1 MLFAKRHELLSFDE
15 LQYLSEVFCGL
26 GVNKIRITGGEP
38 FVRKGIMPFL
48 KQLSTISDLSEI
60 VITTNAT
67 LIDEYIEGLLQTRIR
82 KINVSLD
89 ALDANRFF
97 QITRRDSFDI
107 VYANIFTL
115 LEAGFEVKLNCVLS
129 ATRNVED
136 IIPFIELTK
145 HHPLAVRFLEEMPF
159 NGTEHFDVIRWNY
172 EDIYKHISRHYAV
185 INTENNEANSTSVN
199 YHVPGYKGTF
209 GIIPSFS
216 RTFCGTC
223 NRIRLSA
230 TGELRTC
237 LYGPPAA
244 NLRDV
249 MRSGATTI
257 EIENTIINAV
267 SDRLKD
273 GIEAEA
279 LRNETVYDSMSVLGG

>member
-1 MLFAKRHELLSFDE
+1 MFAKRDELLSFDE
-15 LQYLSEVFCGL
+15 LQYLSGVFCGL
-26 GVNKIRITGGEP
+26 GVHKIRITGGEP
-38 FVRKGIMPFL
+38 FVRKGIMAFL
-48 KQLSTISDLSEI
+48 KELSTLDTLDEI

-67 LIDEYIEGLLQTRIR
+67 LIDEHIESLLQTSIR

-107 VYANIFTL
+107 VYANIFAL

-145 HHPLAVRFLEEMPF
+145 HQPLAVRFLEEMPF
-159 NGTEHFDVIRWNY
+159 NGTEHFDTVRWDY
-172 EDIYKHISRHYAV
+172 TDIYKHISQHYNAITV
-185 INTENNEANSTSVN
+185 KENEPNSTSVN
-199 YHVPGYKGTF
+199 YHIPGYKGTF

-216 RTFCGTC
+216 RTFCGSC

-237 LYGPPAA
+237 LYGPPSV
-244 NLRDV
+244 NLRDIL
-249 MRSGATTI
+249 RGGATTAD
-257 EIENTIINAV
+257 IENVIINAV

-273 GIEAEA
+273 GMEAEA
-279 LRNETVYDSMSVLGG
+279 LRNKTVYDSMSVLGG